1 MNQPLNQQPIAKQ
14 NLHERGLLDLHH
26 MFATIQGEGPFAG
39 VPAVFVR
46 LFGCNLQCPMCDPD
60 YTSNRSQVMPHF
72 IQDAVKEMSSPSKL
86 VVFSGGEPMRQNI
99 APAVRLLLEHGY
111 RVQIETNGTLF
122 VPDLPYDQITVV
134 CSPKAGKINAELAPH
149 VTALKYVL
157 HANSIE
163 PEDGLPRK
171 ALAHPAAPRV
181 ARPPVGFKGTVYVQP
196 IDVND
201 PIENNR
207 LLDAAIRSCLKFGYT
222 LCLQTHKIIN
232 LE

>member
-26 MFATIQGEGPFAG
+26 MFSTIQGEGPFAG

-46 LFGCNLQCPMCDPD
+46 LFGCNLQCPMCDTD

-72 IQDAVKEMSSPSKL
+72 ILDAVKEMSSPSKL

-134 CSPKAGKINAELAPH
+134 CSPKAGKINAELAPQI
-149 VTALKYVL
+149 TALKYVL
-157 HANSIE
+157 HAKSID
-163 PEDGLPRK
+163 PEDGLPLK

-181 ARPPVGFKGTVYVQP
+181 ARPPVGFKGPVYVQP
-196 IDVND
+196 IDVNN

-207 LLDAAIRSCLKFGYT
+207 HLDAAIRSCLKFGYT

>member
-26 MFATIQGEGPFAG
+26 MFSTIQGEGPFAG
-39 VPAVFVR
+39 VPAVFIR
-46 LFGCNLQCPMCDPD
+46 LFGCNLQCPLCYTD
-60 YTSNRSQVMPHF
+60 YTSNRSQVMPYF
-72 IQDAVKEMSSPSKL
+72 ILDAVKEMSSPSKL

-149 VTALKYVL
+149 ITALKYVL
-157 HANSIE
+157 HAKSID
-163 PEDGLPRK
+163 PEDGLPVK

-181 ARPPVGFKGTVYVQP
+181 ARPPVGFKGIVYVQP
-196 IDVND
+196 IDEND
-201 PIENNR
+201 PIKNNQH
-207 LLDAAIRSCLKFGYT
+207 LDAAIRSCLKFGYT

>member
-1 MNQPLNQQPIAKQ
+1 MNQALNQQPIAKQ
-14 NLHERGLLDLHH
+14 HLHERGLLDLHH
-26 MFATIQGEGPFAG
+26 MFTTIQGEGPFAG

-46 LFGCNLQCPMCDPD
+46 LFGCNLQCPMCDTD

-72 IQDAVKEMSSPSKL
+72 ILDAVKGMSSPSKL

-149 VTALKYVL
+149 ITALKYVL
-157 HANSIE
+157 HANSID
-163 PEDGLPRK
+163 PEDGLPLK

-181 ARPPVGFKGTVYVQP
+181 ARPPVGFEGTVYVQP

-207 LLDAAIRSCLKFGYT
+207 HLDAAIRSCLKFGYT